1 MKEVAAYRNEALLVQ
16 GHHPE
21 PTIPEPILE
30 KWQKIVNLMAVAE
43 QTEANNRLLV
53 EMSQREKT
61 EEFLRKAQDDLAR
74 ISRITIMGE
83 LAATIAHE
91 VNQPL
96 SGILTNGNACL
107 RWLASVESSSPNL
120 EEARQ
125 AVERM
130 TSDGKR
136 AGDVILRLRNFFK
149 ASGGEKTSLQI
160 NEVVEGIVMLVRPEL
175 YRKESYPAHAELLRT
190 TAHYSRRFGS
200 APAVSLPWGHR

>member
-1 MKEVAAYRNEALLVQ
+1 
-16 GHHPE
+16 
-21 PTIPEPILE
+21 
-30 KWQKIVNLMAVAE
+30 
-43 QTEANNRLLV
+43 
-53 EMSQREKT
+53 
-61 EEFLRKAQDDLAR
+61 
-74 ISRITIMGE
+74 MGE

-149 ASGGEKTSLQI
+149 AAKG
-160 NEVVEGIVMLVRPEL
+160 
-175 YRKESYPAHAELLRT
+175 RKRH
-190 TAHYSRRFGS
+190 RF
-200 APAVSLPWGHR
+200 R